1 MSVVSSSFLL
11 VADYLGFTFEMETD
25 VTTLNSVA
33 FVEEKL
39 LQKDGGKWTWIDL
52 RGENENY
59 ICLTQFR
66 SFLPVFLPSSDM
78 SSFNNN
84 NYWL

>member
-1 MSVVSSSFLL
+1 M
-11 VADYLGFTFEMETD
+11 VADSLGFTLEMETD

-39 LQKDGGKWTWIDL
+39 LQKDCKWTWIDL
-52 RGENENY
+52 RGESEKN

>member
-1 MSVVSSSFLL
+1 MSVVSSSFPL
-11 VADYLGFTFEMETD
+11 VADSLGFTFEIETD

-39 LQKDGGKWTWIDL
+39 LQKDCKWTWVDL
-52 RGENENY
+52 IGEIEKD

-66 SFLPVFLPSSDM
+66 SYLPIVLPSSDM

-84 NYWL
+84 NYSL